1 MKRSYIYITFLLL
14 LYGALVIVFTTFP
27 RSTFSVLEKRD
38 LAKFPT
44 ATLKNV
50 ASGHFTGNVSK
61 WFSDSEPYRDQFMSL
76 SMMFSDQMK
85 FKLFT
90 DPQNTITFHA
100 AKGDEEMEMDAGGD
114 EELVEEYTNKVTA
127 NANAKIAH
135 RGIVIVGEGKNVRAI
150 MAFGG
155 GPNGGVNYAK
165 TCNEY
170 QRVFDGQAQVY
181 CLVIPTAGEFYCPDA
196 ARGTMKPQLPS
207 IKNIHNHLDPKVIPV
222 NGYNQ
227 LAKHVNE
234 DIYLR
239 TDHHWAP
246 LGAYYVAQEFAR
258 VAKVPFRDLSSY
270 EKKVVHGY
278 VGSMYGYS
286 GDIAVKNS
294 PEDFVYYEPIGVDYT
309 TTYIKYTTNENHQ
322 VIGEAPLKQGKFF
335 YSYPD
340 GSGGAYCTFMGG
352 DNKITHINTSTK
364 NGRRLLIVKD
374 SFGNALPGYLFFSF
388 EDIHVIDH
396 RYFSKNMVK
405 YVHDNRITDI
415 LISSAVFRAYS
426 MGPNNSLIDF
436 LHQPDGTF
444 SGLKGRT
451 PAVSQ

>member
-1 MKRSYIYITFLLL
+1 M
-14 LYGALVIVFTTFP
+14 
-27 RSTFSVLEKRD
+27 
-38 LAKFPT
+38 
-44 ATLKNV
+44 
-50 ASGHFTGNVSK
+50 
-61 WFSDSEPYRDQFMSL
+61 
-76 SMMFSDQMK
+76 
-85 FKLFT
+85 
-90 DPQNTITFHA
+90 
-100 AKGDEEMEMDAGGD
+100 
-114 EELVEEYTNKVTA
+114 
-127 NANAKIAH
+127 
-135 RGIVIVGEGKNVRAI
+135 
-150 MAFGG
+150 
-155 GPNGGVNYAK
+155 
-165 TCNEY
+165 
-170 QRVFDGQAQVY
+170 
-181 CLVIPTAGEFYCPDA
+181 
-196 ARGTMKPQLPS
+196 
-207 IKNIHNHLDPKVIPV
+207 
-222 NGYNQ
+222 
-227 LAKHVNE
+227 
-234 DIYLR
+234 
-239 TDHHWAP
+239 
-246 LGAYYVAQEFAR
+246 
-258 VAKVPFRDLSSY
+258 
-270 EKKVVHGY
+270 
-278 VGSMYGYS
+278 
-286 GDIAVKNS
+286 KNS
-294 PEDFVYYEPIGVDYT
+294 PEVFVYYEPIGVDYT